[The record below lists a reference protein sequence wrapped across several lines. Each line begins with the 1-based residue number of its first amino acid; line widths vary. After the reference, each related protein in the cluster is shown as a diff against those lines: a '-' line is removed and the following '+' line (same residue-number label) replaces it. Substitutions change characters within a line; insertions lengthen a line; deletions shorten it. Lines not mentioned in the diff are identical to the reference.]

1 MTTPEGS
8 PHGNP
13 AEGADGSAWGRPP
26 AGGWGDPSR
35 DPGGETRSWSE
46 DAPAPEDERTR
57 ADLPREDPDATRL
70 EQPGVWGPPSGAGP
84 DEPRPAW
91 AQQPPPGGG
100 WNAPPPDGFAQQGG
114 QPGWGPTQAHP
125 GQGPYGPPQP
135 YPGRPYPG
143 GPYPGQQ
150 GPGPYPGQPYPG
162 AEYPGP
168 GQAPYPGAGPHWAG
182 GPQAPQWGQGYPPLP
197 DVSRAPRRSR
207 TPLLVGGV
215 VVALLAVGAVLA
227 FVAPGFLN
235 TTVFDQAALQSGVQ
249 RVLVEDYGYPTVG
262 EVTCG
267 DPAQGPIRVTAGA
280 SFTCS
285 TTIDGAPAVVPVTI
299 TSGGGDYE
307 VSRPDA

>member
-13 AEGADGSAWGRPP
+13 ADGTDAPAWGRPP

-35 DPGGETRSWSE
+35 DAGAETRSWGG
-46 DAPAPEDERTR
+46 DAPPPSDDERTR

-70 EQPGVWGPPSGAGP
+70 EQPGVWGPPGGARP
-84 DEPRPAW
+84 EEPRPAW

-100 WNAPPPDGFAQQGG
+100 WNAPSPQQY
-114 QPGWGPTQAHP
+114 P
-125 GQGPYGPPQP
+125 GQ
-135 YPGRPYPG
+135 
-143 GPYPGQQ
+143 PYPGQQ
-150 GPGPYPGQPYPG
+150 YSGQHPNQPYPGQPYPG
-162 AEYPGP
+162 R
-168 GQAPYPGAGPHWAG
+168 QYPGAGPQWAG
-182 GPQAPQWGQGYPPLP
+182 GPPGQQWGPGYPPLP
-197 DVSRAPRRSR
+197 DAARAPQRSR
-207 TPLLVGGV
+207 TPLLVGAV
-215 VVALLAVGAVLA
+215 VVALLAVGAILA

-267 DPAQGPIRVTAGA
+267 DPSQGPIRVTEGA